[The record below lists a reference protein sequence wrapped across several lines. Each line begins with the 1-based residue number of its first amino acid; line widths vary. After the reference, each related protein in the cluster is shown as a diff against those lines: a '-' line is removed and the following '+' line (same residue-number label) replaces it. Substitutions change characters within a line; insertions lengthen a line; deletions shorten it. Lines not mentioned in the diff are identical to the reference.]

1 MVMAMSTSPSPWGQK
16 LWDAPRCSLWVW
28 RHTALHDDQIQEV
41 EQLGLKD
48 WPKFFMYA
56 VLDKTVDELI
66 PICEAYMERLAWLQS
81 LSPRVLRDHLDE
93 VARIKSEAR
102 DVYRTVRPLVGII
115 KV

>member
-1 MVMAMSTSPSPWGQK
+1 LRDIFAIIKREISLSSTRVRQFG
-16 LWDAPRCSLWVW
+16 
-28 RHTALHDDQIQEV
+28 
-41 EQLGLKD
+41 
-48 WPKFFMYA
+48 PKFFMYA